1 MLGAEL
7 LGSIAFARF
16 LRAEASVTLLDP
28 RDTSADRTTV
38 NDVLPYRSRLVASPV
53 LRADWKRGSRNGVSG
68 AGGSARLLYQSSRYA
83 DPAGLG
89 VIGAQTTVDL
99 EAYLAWFDGLLTL
112 RGRVADLFD
121 AVRTDIVGFPLPGRS
136 VYFGLEATW

>member
-1 MLGAEL
+1 MRR
-7 LGSIAFARF
+7 SIHG
-16 LRAEASVTLLDP
+16 L
-28 RDTSADRTTV
+28 
-38 NDVLPYRSRLVASPV
+38 
-53 LRADWKRGSRNGVSG
+53 SG

-89 VIGAQTTVDL
+89 VIDAQTTLDL

-112 RGRVADLFD
+112 RGRVADVFD

-136 VYFGLEATW
+136 IYFGLEATW